1 MERSNYDN
9 KLPYSFYKS
18 RIGKFIVFYAL
29 CLAIC
34 IDYTVGWPNRFI
46 SFIGHPV
53 IFIGKAISWF
63 EKNFNYG
70 SKRQKVLYGGCS
82 TIFLIG
88 IFYILTFFI
97 ETYIFAHTNGWIRVV
112 ILAMIIWPWLAI
124 KSMHIHISNILIP
137 LSNRNIEQARYEL
150 SMIVGRNTA
159 KLDENEISR
168 SAIESLAENTSD
180 GVIAP
185 LFWCVVL
192 GLPGLVAY
200 KVINTA
206 DSMIAYKTERFKD
219 YGLIAAKIDDVVNYI
234 PARLTAVLY
243 SIVGL
248 APTKIRGLGNEAN
261 LHRSPNAGWPE
272 GMVARILDV
281 KLSGPR
287 TYNNIM
293 SNDAWLNESAPDAT
307 PASIGKALSLFH
319 RTVIVL
325 IFLFFIL
332 GTVFI

>member
-1 MERSNYDN
+1 M
-9 KLPYSFYKS
+9 L
-18 RIGKFIVFYAL
+18 YAL

-34 IDYTVGWPNRFI
+34 IDYAVGWPNRFI
-46 SFIGHPV
+46 SFLGHPV
-53 IFIGKAISWF
+53 ILIGKAISWF
-63 EKNFNYG
+63 EKNLNYG
-70 SKRQKVLYGGCS
+70 SKRRKVLCGGSS
-82 TIFLIG
+82 TIFLIAM
-88 IFYILTFFI
+88 FYTLAFFL
-97 ETYIFAHTNGWIRVV
+97 EKYIFAYTDGWTRVGT
-112 ILAMIIWPWLAI
+112 LAIIIWPWLAI

-159 KLDENEISR
+159 NLDENEISR

-185 LFWCVVL
+185 LFWCFVL

-234 PARLTAVLY
+234 PARLTAVIY

-248 APTKIRGLGNEAN
+248 APTKIRGLRHEAN

-272 GMVARILDV
+272 GMVARLLNV

-287 TYNNIM
+287 AYNNSL

-307 PASIGKALSLFH
+307 PVAIGKALSLFH
-319 RTVIVL
+319 RTIVAL

>member
-1 MERSNYDN
+1 M
-9 KLPYSFYKS
+9 
-18 RIGKFIVFYAL
+18 FYAL

-34 IDYTVGWPNRFI
+34 IDYAVGWPNRFI

-97 ETYIFAHTNGWIRVV
+97 ETYIFTHTNGWIRVV

-137 LSNRNIEQARYEL
+137 LSNRNLEQARYEL

-159 KLDENEISR
+159 KLNENEISR

-287 TYNNIM
+287 AYSNSL
-293 SNDAWLNESAPDAT
+293 SNDAWLNETAPDAT
-307 PASIGKALSLFH
+307 PASVEKALSLFH
-319 RTVIVL
+319 RTVIAL

>member
-1 MERSNYDN
+1 M
-9 KLPYSFYKS
+9 F
-18 RIGKFIVFYAL
+18 
-29 CLAIC
+29 
-34 IDYTVGWPNRFI
+34 
-46 SFIGHPV
+46 
-53 IFIGKAISWF
+53 
-63 EKNFNYG
+63 
-70 SKRQKVLYGGCS
+70 GGCS
-82 TIFLIG
+82 TIFLIA
-88 IFYILTFFI
+88 IFYILMFFI
-97 ETYIFAHTNGWIRVV
+97 ERYIFAHSDGWIRVV
-112 ILAMIIWPWLAI
+112 ILAIMIWPWLAI

-159 KLDENEISR
+159 NLDENEISR

-185 LFWCVVL
+185 LFWCLVL

-219 YGLIAAKIDDVVNYI
+219 YGLIAAKIDDFVNYI

-248 APTKIRGLGNEAN
+248 APSKIRGLRHEAN

-272 GMVARILDV
+272 GMVARLLDV

-287 TYNNIM
+287 AYNNSL

-307 PASIGKALSLFH
+307 PVSIGKALSLFR
-319 RTVIVL
+319 RTIVTL

>member
-1 MERSNYDN
+1 M
-9 KLPYSFYKS
+9 
-18 RIGKFIVFYAL
+18 FYAL

-97 ETYIFAHTNGWIRVV
+97 ETYIFTHTNGWIRVV

-137 LSNRNIEQARYEL
+137 LSNGNIEQARYEL

-185 LFWCVVL
+185 LFWGVVL
-192 GLPGLVAY
+192 GVPGLVAY

-287 TYNNIM
+287 AYNNSL

>member
-1 MERSNYDN
+1 M
-9 KLPYSFYKS
+9 L
-18 RIGKFIVFYAL
+18 YAL

-34 IDYTVGWPNRFI
+34 IDSAVGWPKRFI
-46 SFIGHPV
+46 NFIGHPV

-63 EKNFNYG
+63 EKKFNYG
-70 SKRQKVLYGGCS
+70 SKKQKVLFGGCS
-82 TIFLIG
+82 TIFLIA
-88 IFYILTFFI
+88 IFYILMFFV
-97 ETYIFAHTNGWIRVV
+97 EKYISAHSDGWIRVV
-112 ILAMIIWPWLAI
+112 ILAIMIWPWLAI
-124 KSMHIHISNILIP
+124 KSMHVHISNILIP

-159 KLDENEISR
+159 NLDENEISR

-185 LFWCVVL
+185 LFWCFVL

-234 PARLTAVLY
+234 PARLTAVIY

-248 APTKIRGLGNEAN
+248 APTKIRGLRHEAN

-272 GMVARILDV
+272 GMVARLLNV

-287 TYNNIM
+287 AYNNSL

-307 PASIGKALSLFH
+307 PVAIGKALSLFH
-319 RTVIVL
+319 RTIVAL

>member
-1 MERSNYDN
+1 M
-9 KLPYSFYKS
+9 
-18 RIGKFIVFYAL
+18 FYAL

-34 IDYTVGWPNRFI
+34 IDYAVGWPNRFI

-97 ETYIFAHTNGWIRVV
+97 ETYIFTHTNGWIRVV
-112 ILAMIIWPWLAI
+112 ILALLIWPWLAI

-137 LSNRNIEQARYEL
+137 LSNRNLEQARYEL

-159 KLDENEISR
+159 KLNENEISR

-287 TYNNIM
+287 AYSNSL
-293 SNDAWLNESAPDAT
+293 SNDAWLNETAPDAT
-307 PASIGKALSLFH
+307 PASVEKALSLFH

>member
-1 MERSNYDN
+1 M
-9 KLPYSFYKS
+9 
-18 RIGKFIVFYAL
+18 FYAL

-34 IDYTVGWPNRFI
+34 IDSAVGWPKRLIN
-46 SFIGHPV
+46 FIGHPV
-53 IFIGKAISWF
+53 IFIGNAISWF

-70 SKRQKVLYGGCS
+70 SKRQKVLFGGCS

-88 IFYILTFFI
+88 IFYILTLFI
-97 ETYIFAHTNGWIRVV
+97 EKYIFAHTNGWIRVV
-112 ILAMIIWPWLAI
+112 ILALIIWPWLAI

-159 KLDENEISR
+159 NLDENEISR

-272 GMVARILDV
+272 GMVARILDAV
-281 KLSGPR
+281 SYTHLTLP
-287 TYNNIM
+287 T
-293 SNDAWLNESAPDAT
+293 T
-307 PASIGKALSLFH
+307 PY
-319 RTVIVL
+319 V
-325 IFLFFIL
+325 
-332 GTVFI
+332 

>member
-1 MERSNYDN
+1 M
-9 KLPYSFYKS
+9 
-18 RIGKFIVFYAL
+18 FYAL

-34 IDYTVGWPNRFI
+34 IDYAVGWPNRFI

-97 ETYIFAHTNGWIRVV
+97 ETYIFTHTNGWIRVV

-137 LSNRNIEQARYEL
+137 LSNRNLEQARYEL

-159 KLDENEISR
+159 KLNENDISR

-248 APTKIRGLGNEAN
+248 APSKIRGLGNEAN

-287 TYNNIM
+287 AYNNSL

>member
-1 MERSNYDN
+1 M
-9 KLPYSFYKS
+9 
-18 RIGKFIVFYAL
+18 FYAL

-97 ETYIFAHTNGWIRVV
+97 ETYIFTHTNGWIRVV
-112 ILAMIIWPWLAI
+112 ILALIIWPWLAI

-287 TYNNIM
+287 TYNNRL